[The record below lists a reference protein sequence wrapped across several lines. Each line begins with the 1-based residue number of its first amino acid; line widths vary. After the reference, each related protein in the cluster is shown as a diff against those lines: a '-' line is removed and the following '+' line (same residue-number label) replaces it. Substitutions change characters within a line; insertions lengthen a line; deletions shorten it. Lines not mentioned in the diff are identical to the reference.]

1 MWKNMF
7 LVCKLECVFPA
18 KSYQFLIKN
27 WKRKA
32 RNSLA
37 AVAGRKKVDLASIQL
52 CPSEK

>member
-1 MWKNMF
+1 
-7 LVCKLECVFPA
+7 VFSQP
-18 KSYQFLIKN
+18 KVTNFLIKN

-32 RNSLA
+32 WNSLA